1 MKLSPDA
8 ATESLISQV
17 ISTWRGGQQPDAL
30 DFLSRH
36 PGLRDQKSLVLNLA
50 YEEYCLRKE
59 AGEPLALSSYCER
72 FPTCRRSLRRLIA
85 VHECFDEDADLAR
98 TADDVEW
105 PKVGTQFWGFQLV
118 RELGRG
124 AFAHVYLATQPALG
138 HRPVVVKIAQHGS
151 GEAETLGRLAHRNI
165 VPVHSVTE
173 DPQTHMT
180 AVCMPYLGSATL
192 MSVLDVGYANGA
204 APEDGAMIQKIA
216 FEEAILDAV
225 PEMYTIPNN
234 NLQRGTFV
242 DAIVHLMAQLADALA
257 HAHQAGI
264 CHRDL
269 KPTNIL
275 LTPSGCPML
284 LDFNLSSNTALLT
297 TLIGGTL
304 PYMPPEQLG
313 SMMIDVADASLAG
326 DPQSDIFALGVILYE
341 CLTGELPFG
350 DRPADVPADTAA
362 TLMLERQEAGYEPV
376 HRRNRR
382 VNRGLAAVVDQ
393 CLKLAQEQR
402 PRSAEEVAAM
412 LRAQLT
418 GTARLTRWAER
429 RRFLVGASG
438 LGLAL
443 FGGVAGTVI
452 ASRAPYPVR
461 RYEAGIRAFQQQDY
475 PQSIECFTE
484 VCNAR
489 PAAYQPLFAR
499 GQALVALGQS
509 VPAIADFRQVYELAP
524 SGFAAEWL
532 GYALAREGHLVSA
545 ALYYQKAIEE
555 HLYETAAVYNNLG
568 FGLRQDMKFRSDA
581 RDYLT
586 RAIQLDPECQTAY
599 HNRSAV
605 YSQYGKKV
613 APTGAPYGQL
623 AIEDIERAIEI
634 GPASGELLFDAA
646 LMYLQHNDTRG
657 GRQRCIE
664 YLCRAIELGY
674 DRNKILRGS
683 GLDPS
688 ITDHVAGYRSNAKT
702 VASRPL
708 VIPPENRF
716 PPFTAE

>member
-1 MKLSPDA
+1 MRRSPDV

-59 AGEPLALSSYCER
+59 AGEPLTLSTYCER

-85 VHECFDEDADLAR
+85 VHECFDEDADLAKA
-98 TADDVEW
+98 TDDVDW
-105 PKVGTQFWGFQLV
+105 PEVGTQFLGFQLV

-173 DPQTHMT
+173 DPDTHMT

-192 MSVLDVGYANGA
+192 MSVLDVAFANDSL
-204 APEDGAMIQKIA
+204 PERGDLIQKIA
-216 FEEAILDAV
+216 FEEAIPDAV
-225 PEMYTIPNN
+225 PEMHTVPDSD
-234 NLQRGTFV
+234 LQRGTYV

-284 LDFNLSSNTALLT
+284 LDFNLSSNKALVT
-297 TLIGGTL
+297 TVIGGTL

-313 SMMIDVADASLAG
+313 SMLIDVADDTFSG
-326 DPQSDIFALGVILYE
+326 DPQSDFFALGVILYE

-350 DRPADVPADTAA
+350 DRPSDVPADVAA
-362 TLMLERQEAGYEPV
+362 TLMLERQEAGYEPAR
-376 HRRNRR
+376 HRNRR
-382 VNRGLAAVVDQ
+382 VNPGLAKVVDH
-393 CLKLAQEQR
+393 CLQLAPEQR
-402 PRSAEEVAAM
+402 PRSAQELAAM

-418 GTARLTRWAER
+418 PTAKLTRWAER
-429 RRFLVGASG
+429 RRFLIGAGG

-452 ASRAPYPVR
+452 ATRDPYPVR
-461 RYEAGIRAFQQQDY
+461 RYQAGIRAFQDQDY
-475 PQSIECFTE
+475 PQAVACFTE
-484 VCNAR
+484 ACQAR
-489 PAAYQPLFAR
+489 PDAYQPLFAR
-499 GQALVALGQS
+499 GQTLVALGRCDQA
-509 VPAIADFRQVYELAP
+509 VEDLKQVYEMAP
-524 SGFAAEWL
+524 SGYTAEWL
-532 GYALAREGHLVSA
+532 GYAYVREGFFTSST
-545 ALYYQKAIEE
+545 LYYQKAIEL
-555 HLYETAAVYNNLG
+555 HKYENAAVCNNLG
-568 FGLRQDMKFRSDA
+568 FCLRQDKQFRSDA
-581 RDYLT
+581 QRL
-586 RAIQLDPECQTAY
+586 
-599 HNRSAV
+599 S
-605 YSQYGKKV
+605 
-613 APTGAPYGQL
+613 
-623 AIEDIERAIEI
+623 
-634 GPASGELLFDAA
+634 
-646 LMYLQHNDTRG
+646 DTR
-657 GRQRCIE
+657 
-664 YLCRAIELGY
+664 YSA
-674 DRNKILRGS
+674 
-683 GLDPS
+683 
-688 ITDHVAGYRSNAKT
+688 
-702 VASRPL
+702 RP
-708 VIPPENRF
+708 
-716 PPFTAE
+716 